1 MAYAT
6 IKYKINYANG
16 VTNYIRFYI
25 NDKDE
30 YFDINNLSEEDIER
44 LVNDHFNSTVYY
56 SCIKIIKVK

>member
-6 IKYKINYANG
+6 IKYKINHSNG
-16 VTNYIRFYI
+16 ATNYIRFSI

-30 YFDINNLSEEDIER
+30 DFDINNLSEEDIEK

-56 SCIKIIKVK
+56 SDIKILKVG